1 MGLNGITIKL
11 KTMKKYVL
19 KDTNEVVDFG
29 DIIELVLIKNNPDG
43 TDKHKVKMVKFS
55 EDLIPLLLE
64 EGILDVLQDDENP
77 QEKLKKEPLIDFSKN
92 DDLEEKETENSK
104 SKDDEDEDDNFD
116 VGEFIDSLIDVLET
130 LGKSVKALDKE
141 VYLLK
146 KKVSNL
152 EKNSSNETYK
162 HVRPVCIK
170 DFPED
175 IESECIKSFNKFL
188 EGFDT
193 L

>member
-1 MGLNGITIKL
+1 
-11 KTMKKYVL
+11 MKKYVL

-64 EGILDVLQDDENP
+64 EGILDVQDDKDS
-77 QEKLKKEPLIDFSKN
+77 QEELKKKPLIDFSKD
-92 DDLEEKETENSK
+92 DDLEEEEDEEEETEDSK
-104 SKDDEDEDDNFD
+104 SKDDEDEDDDFD
-116 VGEFIDSLIDVLET
+116 FNEFMDSLVDVLET

-146 KKVSNL
+146 KKVNTL
-152 EKNSSNETYK
+152 EKNSSKEAYK
-162 HVRPVCIK
+162 SVRPVCIK
-170 DFPED
+170 DIPED
-175 IESECIKSFNKFL
+175 IESECIKSLNKFL
-188 EGFDT
+188 KGFST